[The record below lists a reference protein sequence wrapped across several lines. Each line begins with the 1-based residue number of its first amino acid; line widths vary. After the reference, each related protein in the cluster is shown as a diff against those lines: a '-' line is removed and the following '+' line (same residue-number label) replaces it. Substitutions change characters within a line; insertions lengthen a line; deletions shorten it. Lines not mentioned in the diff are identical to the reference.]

1 MNIID
6 STNMIGSMNMKR
18 SMDLNKFETAE
29 LIKKI
34 PGVSVA
40 VDEPMSGH
48 TSFRIGG
55 PADVFARPADIA
67 GLSEILRICRE
78 NKVPAMIMGNGTNLI
93 VRDKGIRG
101 VVIQLTDNMCKYEV
115 KGEEIF
121 ADAGVLISRLS
132 KAAFE
137 HGLTGLEFA
146 EGIPGT
152 LGGAVTMNAGAYDG
166 DMSMVVK
173 CTDYLGDDG
182 QIHTIDNEQHCF
194 GKRSSI
200 IQSNGGVVLRSVIS
214 LKKGDR
220 DMIKEK
226 MDDYHARRCDKQPLN
241 LPSAGS
247 IFKRPEGHFAGKLVQ
262 DCGLKGYRI
271 GGAEVSCLHCGFI
284 VNAGDAAAQDVISLI
299 RHIQD
304 TVHDKYGVELQTEVK
319 IVGEE

>member
-1 MNIID
+1 MNIV
-6 STNMIGSMNMKR
+6 S
-18 SMDLNKFETAE
+18 
-29 LIKKI
+29 KKVQEILSNI
-34 PGVSVA
+34 PGVNVA
-40 VDEPMSGH
+40 IDEPMSGH

-55 PADVFARPADIA
+55 PADVFARPADS
-67 GLSEILRICRE
+67 GSLSEMLRICRE
-78 NKVPAMIMGNGTNLI
+78 NEVPVMIMGNGTNLI

-101 VVIQLTDNMCKYEV
+101 AVIQLTDNMCGYKV
-115 KGEEIF
+115 DGLEIS
-121 ADAGVLISRLS
+121 AEAGIPMSRLS
-132 KAAFE
+132 KIALE

-173 CTDYLGDDG
+173 STEYLGDDG
-182 QIHTIDNEQHCF
+182 HIHMIDNEQHCF

-200 IQSNGGVVLRSVIS
+200 IQTGGGAVLRSVIS
-214 LKKGDR
+214 LKKGD
-220 DMIKEK
+220 KEK
-226 MDDYHARRCDKQPLN
+226 IREKMEDFHARRCEKQPLD

-262 DCGLKGYRI
+262 DCGLKGFRI

-284 VNAGDAAAQDVISLI
+284 VNTGGAVSGDVIALI

-304 TVHDKYGVELQTEVK
+304 RVFDEYGVRLQTEVK